1 MLRNL
6 NKRYKDLKGYR
17 DSWYSLT
24 ANRLV
29 MTLGPLRGEINAD
42 ICVIGGGFT
51 GISAAY
57 ELVQKGYS
65 VVILEKDTLC
75 GGASGKSGG
84 QLLRGYAA
92 SPATMIDRYGFGNT
106 KFMNNVSLEG
116 LALILDRIRQH
127 DIDCDLKFGHV
138 TAATKKRHIKE
149 LENEVKEW
157 SEIGH
162 DDFIM
167 LDKNQT
173 QDIVKSKKYIG
184 GLYDPKGAHFHPL
197 NYALGVAEAAQLQ
210 GVKIYDMT
218 PAIEIVPGK
227 TPKIMTPQGVVKAKY
242 VLIAGAVRVKGV
254 EVISDVSMDVTAHM
268 IATEPLGEERAR
280 RLISTDVAVADA
292 NFVMNYFRISNDYRL
307 LFGGNCNYS
316 NRDFMGQDR
325 YLRAR
330 LLKVFP
336 ELKHTAIEH
345 CWYGPL
351 NFTINRMPHLGRVN
365 ENIFYAHGF
374 GGHGMITT
382 NILGK
387 VMAEAVMGTAE
398 RFDVFASIPHLPFP
412 GGDFTKRPLFVL
424 GMTWYK
430 LRDML

>member
-29 MTLGPLRGEINAD
+29 MTLGPLTEEINAD
-42 ICVIGGGFT
+42 VCIIGGGFT

-57 ELVQKGYS
+57 ELVQQGYS

-75 GGASGKSGG
+75 SGASGKSGG
-84 QLLRGYAA
+84 QLLRGFAQ
-92 SPATMIDRYGFGNT
+92 SPRDMADRYGSDT
-106 KFMNNVSLEG
+106 ARFMNNVSLEG
-116 LALILDRIRQH
+116 LALILQRIR
-127 DIDCDLKFGHV
+127 DLNIDCDLKFGHL
-138 TAATKKRHIKE
+138 TAATRNKHIKALHYE
-149 LENEVKEW
+149 ADEW
-157 SEIGH
+157 REIGH
-162 DDFIM
+162 DDFTF
-167 LDKNQT
+167 LNKEET
-173 QDIVKSKKYIG
+173 QSIVKSKKYIA

-197 NYALGVAEAAQLQ
+197 NYALGVAEAAQLR
-210 GVKIYDMT
+210 GVKIFDET
-218 PAIEIVPGK
+218 PALEIVHGK

-242 VLIAGAVRVKGV
+242 VLIAGAVSMKGV
-254 EVISDVSMDVTAHM
+254 DMIADTSIDAAAHM

-280 RLISTDVAVADA
+280 RLITNDTAIADA
-292 NFVMNYFRISNDYRL
+292 NFIMNYFRISSDYRL

-316 NRDFMGQDR
+316 NRDFKGQDR
-325 YLRAR
+325 YLRNR
-330 LLKVFP
+330 LLKIFP

-351 NFTINRMPHLGRVN
+351 NFTINRMPHLGRIGANV
-365 ENIFYAHGF
+365 FYAHGF
-374 GGHGMITT
+374 GGHGMIST

-387 VMAEAVMGTAE
+387 IMAEAIMGTAE
-398 RFDVFASIPHLPFP
+398 RFDVFARIPHMPFP
-412 GGDFTKRPLFVL
+412 GGDLTKRPLFVL

-430 LRDML
+430 LRDLL